1 MIAKKSPAVRRAAA
15 PRKSLVQSRR
25 TRETWSVTFPE
36 PGRVRLQ
43 CPQAFASWHGADSR
57 SFIEASLGVA
67 EVREVEIDTQ
77 GRAATLSFETVGNA
91 KAIIRK
97 IAGVY
102 RGEFPPDG
110 QPKLYPEALR
120 AWPRSQSRLRVFR
133 YGQIISTWEP
143 RLAMPGWLRVRHA
156 LILNKRHLVQLI
168 ERELMALLGITRYKL
183 HPGAGSISIEYNP
196 RLIHPQAVVH
206 QLDLA
211 LAKAPVRAP
220 KVRGTDT
227 SLPLA
232 TASLTLSATTT
243 FLAPALLP
251 VGAAAMLLTAV
262 PSYRRAYEALFRE
275 RRLGVD
281 VLDSII
287 FTACLFT
294 GQIFAGA
301 MTAWFLSIGRQL
313 LRRTEDESSKVLL
326 SAFGKQPSMV
336 WRHAADGAEV
346 ETPLEKIR
354 AGDRIVVHP
363 GEAVPVDGVI
373 RVGDAMLDQHQLT
386 GEAAPAEKTVGDA
399 VFAST
404 VMLAGHIVVEVQK
417 AGKETAASK
426 IGRILRQ
433 TVAYKPRAQSQG
445 ERLADQAVVP
455 TLGLA
460 AVAAAAVSPSA
471 ALAII
476 YSDLGTGIRM
486 AAPLGLLS
494 SLTLCA
500 RDGIL
505 IKDGRALERMR
516 EVDTVVF
523 DKTGT
528 LTREVPEVVRI
539 LSCGQY
545 SEAQILAY
553 AAAAEQKFTHP
564 IAKAILDKFHEG
576 KRPLPKVD
584 DSAYQIGYGIT
595 VGIEG
600 ETVRVGSRRFMDM
613 EGIAVPASLRRSL
626 DRMHAGGHSCVHVA
640 VGHTLAGILE
650 LQSSNRPEALGIIRT
665 LRARGIKQLVV
676 LSGDHEKPTRALA
689 EQLGMDRHFAEVL
702 PQDKAR
708 YVQLLQKEGRVVCF
722 IGDGINDAIALKQA
736 DVSISLRGASSIA
749 TDAAQVVF
757 MKESLT
763 KIPDLF
769 DFSRGLAR
777 NMRRSWNLI
786 LLPNLLCVAGVF
798 GLGFNLWSSVFI
810 NNASAL
816 AAFGNGI
823 LPLWQGR
830 RGTAAPDSSGTRT
843 RAKNFG
849 PRRGIR

>member
-1 MIAKKSPAVRRAAA
+1 MRQTRRAKEH
-15 PRKSLVQSRR
+15 RSRQV
-25 TRETWSVTFPE
+25 WSITFPG
-36 PGRVRLQ
+36 PGQVRLH
-43 CPQAFASWHGADSR
+43 CPQAFASWHGAASR
-57 SFIEASLGVA
+57 EFIEATLGVA
-67 EVREVEIDTQ
+67 EVRDVEIDTL
-77 GRAATLSFETVGNA
+77 AHTATLGFEAHGNVPA
-91 KAIIRK
+91 VIRK

-102 RGEFPPDG
+102 RGDFPPDG
-110 QPKLYPEALR
+110 QPQLAPEVLR
-120 AWPRSQSRLRVFR
+120 AWPRSQPRLRVFR

-143 RLAMPGWLRVRHA
+143 RLALPGWLRVRHA
-156 LILNKRHLVQLI
+156 LILNKRHLVRLI
-168 ERELMALLGITRYKL
+168 ERELMSLLGITRYKL
-183 HPGAGSISIEYNP
+183 HPGAGSLSIEYDH
-196 RLIHPQAVVH
+196 RLIHAQTIVH

-211 LAKAPVRAP
+211 LAKAPARAPRVRA
-220 KVRGTDT
+220 TDT
-227 SLPLA
+227 SLPVA
-232 TASLTLSATTT
+232 TASLALSAATT

-251 VGAAAMLLTAV
+251 VGAAAMLVTAL
-262 PSYRRAYEALFRE
+262 PSYRRAYRVLVRE

-326 SAFGKQPSMV
+326 NAFGKQPSMV
-336 WRHAADGAEV
+336 WRHLADGAEV

-354 AGDRIVVHP
+354 AGDHIVVHP

-373 RVGDAMLDQHQLT
+373 RHGDAMLDQHRLT
-386 GEAAPAEKTVGDA
+386 GESAPAEKTVGDA

-404 VMLAGHIVVEVQK
+404 VLLAGRVVVEVEK
-417 AGKETAASK
+417 AGAETAASK

-433 TVAYKPRAQSQG
+433 TVAYKPRAQSRG
-445 ERLADQAVVP
+445 ERLADQAVAP

-460 AVAAAAVSPSA
+460 AVAAATVNPSA

-486 AAPLGLLS
+486 AAPLGMLS

-564 IAKAILDKFHEG
+564 IARAILEKFREG
-576 KRPLPKVD
+576 KLPLPKID
-584 DSAYQIGYGIT
+584 DSEVQIGYGIT
-595 VGIEG
+595 VGIAG

-613 EGIAVPASLRRSL
+613 EGIAVPASLRREL
-626 DRMHAGGHSCVHVA
+626 DRMHEGGHSFVHVA
-640 VGHTLAGILE
+640 IGRVLAGTLE
-650 LQSSNRPEALGIIRT
+650 LRASNRPEALEIVRG
-665 LRARGIKQLVV
+665 LRARGIKHLAVI
-676 LSGDHEKPTRALA
+676 SGDHEKPTRALA

-708 YVQLLQKEGRVVCF
+708 LIRLLQQEGRIVCF
-722 IGDGINDAIALKQA
+722 VGDGINDAIALKQA

-757 MKESLT
+757 MEESLM
-763 KIPDLF
+763 KIVDLV
-769 DFSRGLAR
+769 DLSRGLAR
-777 NMRRSWNLI
+777 NVRRSWNLI

-810 NNASAL
+810 NNASSL
-816 AAFGNGI
+816 AALGNGI
-823 LPLWQGR
+823 LPLWRNGDPAAAASSPAPARPKTVGR
-830 RGTAAPDSSGTRT
+830 RGGVR
-843 RAKNFG
+843 
-849 PRRGIR
+849 